1 MRRLCF
7 DCDGLQHDQGYLE
20 HRFGS
25 ALSDDSFAAY
35 AAANLGYV
43 SAAVRSDDYI
53 RLWVRPSH
61 ASEQALTEAVF
72 WLAQCDAGRI
82 VLECMNDKKWSTTI
96 APLGHVIDLLCAYSD
111 QKLLGDGYRR
121 TETEHVPQPLQE
133 LLDLWKAHAGVY
145 HPEAYRSLAR
155 SLLNDRLFVVAKSAD
170 HLYYR
175 DFGTGMANNTFA
187 AEVRKGVPVEK
198 LSDTT
203 YALHTAISYHE
214 AFQNSDRPTLEQVSA
229 HVKSHSFP
237 EAQIE
242 YIRLLLPCRSAHGE
256 SLLVGS
262 SVVHSM
268 IH

>member
-7 DCDGLQHDQGYLE
+7 DCNGLQQDQKYLE

-25 ALSDDSFAAY
+25 ALSDDNFAAY

-43 SAAVRSDDYI
+43 SAAVRSDYV

-72 WLAQCDAGRI
+72 WLAQSDTRRI
-82 VLECMNDKKWSTTI
+82 RLESLNEKKWSTTI

-111 QKLLGDGYRR
+111 QKFLGDGYCRI
-121 TETEHVPQPLQE
+121 ETEHVPPPLQE
-133 LLDLWKAHAGVY
+133 LLDLWKAHSGEY
-145 HPEAYRSLAR
+145 HPEAYKSLAR
-155 SLLNDRLFVVAKSAD
+155 SLLNDRLFVVAKSSD

-175 DFGTGMANNTFA
+175 DFGTGMARNTFA
-187 AEVRKGVPVEK
+187 AEVRKGVPVEN

-229 HVKSHSFP
+229 HVKSESFP

-242 YIRLLLPCRSAHGE
+242 YIRLLLPCRDANGE

-262 SVVHSM
+262 SVVQSM
-268 IH
+268 VH